1 MFAIPGHRPGKLD
14 HGVKRVEA
22 GPIPMVLEDAPT
34 AFERIILAVVRWIR
48 RETHCHAILLH
59 KLHHPLHELG
69 AATMI
74 LWTIIQIEP
83 QGGDGR
89 ETSTDR
95 LPPLCEA
102 IHQAVT
108 GHF

>member
-14 HGVKRVEA
+14 HGVNRVAA

-34 AFERIILAVVRWIR
+34 AFDRIILAVVRWII

-59 KLHHPLHELG
+59 GLG

-74 LWTIIQIEP
+74 LWTIIQIEH
-83 QGGDGR
+83 QGGDVR
-89 ETSTDR
+89 ETSPDR

-108 GHF
+108 GH